1 MKNWKIFLPLS
12 LIIALLLTS
21 KSSKAAV
28 SKALVVI
35 KGTPTGAAWTRFD
48 PLYQKYGAKYGI
60 DWKLLKAIALNESLN
75 GTYPSVALGLREP
88 TNPDSVS
95 DDGLSYGLMQVTLT
109 TAQDFRKGTTMADL
123 NNPEIA
129 VELAAKFFQWA
140 YKQFPN
146 DTGEAQ
152 RKKVVMSY
160 NQGVAGTQKGRTA
173 AFPYYERFLVNY
185 KKVTDSLLT

>member
-1 MKNWKIFLPLS
+1 MKNWKLFLPLS
-12 LIIALLLTS
+12 LIIVLLMTS

-28 SKALVVI
+28 SKALVQI
-35 KGTPTGAAWTRFD
+35 KGTPTGDAWTRFD
-48 PLYQKYGAKYGI
+48 PLYQKYGAQYGI

-88 TNPDSVS
+88 ANEDSVS

-109 TAQDFRKGTTMADL
+109 TAQDFRKNTTMEDL

-129 VELAAKFFQWA
+129 VEIAAKFFQWA

-146 DTGEAQ
+146 DSGETQ

-173 AFPYYERFLVNY
+173 ALPYYERFLVNY
-185 KKVTDSLLT
+185 AKVQQG

>member
-1 MKNWKIFLPLS
+1 MKNWKLFLPLS
-12 LIIALLLTS
+12 LIVVLLMTS

-28 SKALVVI
+28 SKALVQI
-35 KGTPTGAAWTRFD
+35 KGTPTGPSWTRFD
-48 PLYQKYGAKYGI
+48 PLYQKYGAQYGI

-88 TNPDSVS
+88 ANEDSVS

-109 TAQDFRKGTTMADL
+109 TAQDFRKNTTMEDL

-129 VELAAKFFQWA
+129 VEIAAKFFQWA

-146 DTGEAQ
+146 DSGETQ

-173 AFPYYERFLVNY
+173 ALPYYERFLTNY
-185 KKVTDSLLT
+185 AKVQAS